1 MEKLKENSKLF
12 HEILY
17 HIWELLAYY
26 ADLFGYDV
34 PEAAHQISAKLFQDG
49 TLTKIRVSVPR
60 IRDFEPQY
68 SVLDMRSAMNEYL
81 TLILQNSDLP
91 PFAAGSNYNEITEA
105 LYITIVVTDN
115 HYYDFDILYVDN
127 MDAYRV
133 VKDNKVEN
141 ILWII

>member
-81 TLILQNSDLP
+81 TLILQHSDLP
-91 PFAAGSNYNEITEA
+91 PFAAGSNYNEIVEP
-105 LYITIVVTDN
+105 LYMTILLSDGLWYN
-115 HYYDFDILYVDN
+115 MDFLFVDN

-133 VKDNKVEN
+133 VKDNKAEN